1 MTNIY
6 AMQRANGDWFALE
19 DQGRLRVPLFRSSHD
34 AMMARLRNFQMLLF
48 KPVVMD
54 ARLRKEIKPTGSGSD
69 VDFFIVRDPF
79 ASLTGGRPLQPAQLA
94 SLMSNHDEGPTVSH
108 NGNGFH
114 GPRRKNFL
122 KGEWWN

>member
-19 DQGRLRVPLFRSSHD
+19 DRGRLRVPLFRSSHD
-34 AMMARLRNFQMLLF
+34 AVMARLRNFQMLLF

-54 ARLRKEIKPTGSGSD
+54 ARLRKEIKPPGGGSK

-94 SLMSNHDEGPTVSH
+94 SLMNNHDEGPTVPH

-114 GPRRKNFL
+114 DPRRNDL
-122 KGEWWN
+122 PHGEWWN